1 MMVKEIFDELEEYQ
15 FAKKLFT
22 KKVTEED
29 ITSKDGRVLSQ
40 KQANY
45 LYNYFDL
52 DIETALKYIKDNNY
66 NEISK
71 TIGEAL
77 KQVKPY
83 YNEHL
88 ENFGDR

>member
-1 MMVKEIFDELEEYQ
+1 MVKEIFDELEEYK
-15 FAKKLFT
+15 FGKELFT
-22 KKVTEED
+22 AKVAKDD

-40 KQANY
+40 KQTNC

-52 DIETALKYIKDNNY
+52 DLDITLKYIKDNNY

-77 KQVKPY
+77 SNRQQY
-83 YNEHL
+83 YNSYED
-88 ENFGDR
+88 NYGDR